1 MSMTSLESLKN
12 RVPAHRIWIG
22 LALLVAL
29 GYLFGLSGDHI
40 PRNGDEL
47 VYAHIARLT
56 AESGKWLPLV
66 SSYDFMRNT
75 KPPVLFWQA
84 MVAGGWGDH
93 WTLLNLRLPS
103 VAYSWVIAFM
113 VGMLTWKTVRDTAVT
128 VPPDADAAATRTA
141 WSANQRAL
149 TMGAIAAIVYLS
161 FFSTYR
167 YGRPY
172 LTSAPETFWLF
183 GVLWAVA
190 WAPAKLLASRWK
202 FPLLAGLAIGIG
214 CLYKSFVMVVPVGS
228 GLALCYQVLGAQK
241 APWEIFRRGIVTDGI
256 KVAATCL
263 LALAIFGLWF
273 AIDPQPGEVWREFV
287 VGENAGKMNSSRGYF
302 AIALSGSSGVLTILT
317 GYFSNALFLLP
328 VAAGCFVAAWRA
340 RQQRK
345 GTAEVISDAEKA
357 LWLWMLAFAL
367 VFMVPTQRSTRY
379 LIPAMPALAVLIAL
393 YWNRI
398 SRIWFSLTLLICLG
412 GALAMGLIGYGGVR
426 ATQNAWLYSPLYWL
440 FLLGLGVMC
449 IAGMAKRELTRPVAA
464 MSSFAVF
471 FALAW
476 VTAPFNGDMGH
487 FRPETNALLK
497 GQTVSVPSNFNG
509 HFERYEFIIPGAKI
523 VPYFAAQPVD
533 YQEVDALFKNT
544 RYALVQRRVGQA
556 PCAGCRIL
564 DERWDLRSR
573 QDEKEGTLGAFKSPE
588 TFWYAKEYLVERT
601 AP

>member
-1 MSMTSLESLKN
+1 MTSPEPLKT
-12 RVPAHRIWIG
+12 RFPAHRIWIG

-29 GYLFGLSGDHI
+29 GYLFGLGGDHI

-56 AESGKWLPLV
+56 AQTGNWLPLV

-84 MVAGGWGDH
+84 MVAGGWGEH

-103 VAYSWVIAFM
+103 IAYTWAIALM
-113 VGMLTWKTVRDTAVT
+113 TALLTWKIVQGETA
-128 VPPDADAAATRTA
+128 PADR
-141 WSANQRAL
+141 RRHAL
-149 TMGAIAAIVYLS
+149 AMGAIAAIVYLS

-183 GVLWAVA
+183 GVFFALA
-190 WAPAKLLASRWK
+190 WSPAKLLASRWQ
-202 FPLLAGLAIGIG
+202 FPLLAGIAIGIG
-214 CLYKSFVMVVPVGS
+214 CLYKSFVMVVPVGFA
-228 GLALCYQVLGAQK
+228 LALCYQLLGARK
-241 APWEIFRRGIVTDGI
+241 PVWEVFRPGIVVDGL
-256 KVAATCL
+256 KVAAICL

-287 VGENAGKMNSSRGYF
+287 VGENAGKMNSSKGYF
-302 AIALSGSSGVLTILT
+302 AIAFSGSSGILTILT
-317 GYFSNALFLLP
+317 GYYSNALFLLP
-328 VAAGCFVAAWRA
+328 VSIGCTWAAWKA
-340 RQQRK
+340 WRQRR
-345 GTAEVISDAEKA
+345 GTAQTISDTEKA
-357 LWLWMLAFAL
+357 LWIWLLAFAL

-393 YWNRI
+393 YWDRI
-398 SRIWFSLTLLICLG
+398 ARIWFSLTLVICLI

-426 ATQNAWLYSPLYWL
+426 ATQDAWLYSPLYWL
-440 FLLGLGVMC
+440 FLAVLAAAC
-449 IAGMAKRELTRPVAA
+449 IAAMAKPQWTRPVAA
-464 MSSFAVF
+464 LSSFAVL

-476 VTAPFNGDMGH
+476 VTAPFNGDMGR
-487 FRPETNALLK
+487 FRADTNALLK
-497 GQTVSVPSNFNG
+497 GQAVSVPSNFNG

-533 YQEVDALFKNT
+533 YQDVDALFKNT
-544 RYALVQRRVGQA
+544 RYVLVQRRPGEK
-556 PCAGCRIL
+556 PCEQCRVI

-588 TFWYAKEYLVERT
+588 TYWYAKEYLVERA

>member
-1 MSMTSLESLKN
+1 MTSLESLKN
-12 RVPAHRIWIG
+12 RVPAHRIWIA

-29 GYLFGLSGDHI
+29 AYLFGLAGDHI

-56 AESGKWLPLV
+56 AATGKWLPLV

-84 MVAGGWGDH
+84 MVAGGWGGH

-103 VAYSWVIAFM
+103 VVYTWAISLM
-113 VGMLTWKTVRDTAVT
+113 VGLLTWKIVRNTATGTVAEESVSH
-128 VPPDADAAATRTA
+128 AASTDSSRH
-141 WSANQRAL
+141 AL
-149 TMGAIAAIVYLS
+149 TMGAIATIVYLS

-183 GVLWAVA
+183 GVLFAVA

-202 FPLLAGLAIGIG
+202 FPLLAGLAVGIG
-214 CLYKSFVMVVPVGS
+214 CLYKSFVMVVPVGF
-228 GLALCYQVLGAQK
+228 GLALCYQMLGAQK
-241 APWEIFRRGIVTDGI
+241 APWAISRPGIVADGI
-256 KVAATCL
+256 KVTAICV

-287 VGENAGKMNSSRGYF
+287 VGENAGKMNSSKGYF
-302 AIALSGSSGVLTILT
+302 AIAFSGSSGVLTILT

-328 VAAGCFVAAWRA
+328 VAVGCFVAAWRA
-340 RQQRK
+340 WRQRK
-345 GTAEVISDAEKA
+345 GTGKTISDAEKTM
-357 LWLWMLAFAL
+357 WLWMLAFAL

-393 YWNRI
+393 YWERI

-412 GALAMGLIGYGGVR
+412 GALAMGLIGFGGVR
-426 ATQNAWLYSPLYWL
+426 ATQNAGLYSSLYWL
-440 FLLGLGVMC
+440 FIGALAVAC
-449 IAGMAKRELTRPVAA
+449 IAGMIRRELTRPVAA
-464 MSSFAVF
+464 LSSFAVL

-476 VTAPFNGDMGH
+476 VTLPFNGDMGH
-487 FRPETNALLK
+487 FRPETDALLK
-497 GQTVSVPSNFNG
+497 GQSVSVPSNFNG

-533 YQEVDALFKNT
+533 YEDVNALFKNT
-544 RYALVQRRVGQA
+544 RYALVQRRAGQK
-556 PCAGCRIL
+556 PCDGCRII
-564 DERWDLRSR
+564 DQRWDLRSR

-588 TFWYAKEYLVERT
+588 TFWYAREYLVERA